1 MNARDLKVE
10 NERLKA
16 ELKARDIEISELR
29 KEIDRL
35 KTRMST
41 MRDFDIKIY
50 GVTKLEGV

>member
-10 NERLKA
+10 NERLKE